1 LRRGAILGAAVAS
14 LISAGAAAED
24 VVVPLEE
31 GRIVRFLGA
40 ASARE
45 AIVSEEGDPFFKTLS
60 RFDLEARL
68 GRSIDGISREE
79 AVQLLRKRFQNA
91 CVEWTRD
98 EVETLVESCRR
109 LWGRARELCP
119 GFIPAEWKFIKTDG
133 SEEGG
138 AAYTRADAIILPV
151 SKLGWNLGGRGGA
164 RLDRLVA
171 HETCHVYGRRNSG
184 VRARLFDR
192 LGFAF
197 VGPIDLGEELAAR
210 SITNPDGPIVDA
222 VIRLSLRGGREI
234 DAAMVLYAPV
244 ERPNFQESGRGVMPY
259 LQFGFF
265 EAEETPEGWR
275 LAREPGAAPRAR
287 KIQEVSG
294 FFERIGRNTT
304 YFIGPDEILAE
315 NVAIGLAGAEEEIPN
330 PEIPRDLLKV
340 IRRAHAE

>member
-1 LRRGAILGAAVAS
+1 MLAASVAA
-14 LISAGAAAED
+14 LISARLAAED

-31 GRIVRFLGA
+31 GRVVRFLGA
-40 ASARE
+40 ESARE

-68 GRSIDGISREE
+68 GRPIDGISREE
-79 AVQLLRKRFQNA
+79 AVQLLRERFQNA
-91 CVEWTRD
+91 CVEWTR
-98 EVETLVESCRR
+98 EEIATLVESCRR
-109 LWGRARELCP
+109 VWGRARELCP

-138 AAYTRADAIILPV
+138 AAYTRADAVVLPV
-151 SKLGWNLGGRGGA
+151 SKLGWILGGRNPA

-171 HETCHVYGRRNSG
+171 HETCHVYGRCNSG

-197 VGPIDLGEELAAR
+197 VGPIDLGEELSAR
-210 SITNPDGPIVDA
+210 AITNPDGPIADA
-222 VIRLSLRGGREI
+222 VIRLSRRDGGEF

-244 ERPNFQESGRGVMPY
+244 ERPDFAQSGRGVMPY

-265 EAEETPEGWR
+265 EAEEAPEGWR
-275 LAREPGAAPRAR
+275 LVGEPGAAPAAR
-287 KIQEVSG
+287 KMHEVSG

-315 NVAIGLAGAEEEIPN
+315 NVAVGLAGAEEEIPN
-330 PEIPRDLLKV
+330 SEIPRDLLEI